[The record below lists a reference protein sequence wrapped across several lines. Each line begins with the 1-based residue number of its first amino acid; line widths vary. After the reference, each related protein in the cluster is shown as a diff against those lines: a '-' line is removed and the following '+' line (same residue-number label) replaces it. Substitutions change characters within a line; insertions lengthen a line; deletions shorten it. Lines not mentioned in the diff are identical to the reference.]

1 MLPNTAVPNS
11 LASDTTSTST
21 TTSTPPSTTSTAF
34 NPSFA
39 QFLNKQPFMKT
50 APGTPQL
57 ASTTNGTT
65 HIQSLY
71 KKSDSIP
78 ESSESSSNNDIESSH
93 LNDSSSSISTVENNE
108 NNSQQQSSQS
118 ILQKQQAE
126 IAMQLQQEMNKKNL
140 EAQLMKKNTDLNFQQ
155 RFQQQQQQ
163 QQSLLMYQQTLL
175 QPNLLNLPL
184 HHQQQ
189 PAQHQ
194 LLVNPAAYQTKIN
207 SFQSDESARQLKR
220 SLIHFKPY

>member
-1 MLPNTAVPNS
+1 MLSNTAVPNS
-11 LASDTTSTST
+11 LASDTTTTST
-21 TTSTPPSTTSTAF
+21 TTPPSTTTTTSTAI

-39 QFLNKQPFMKT
+39 QFLNKQPFVKT
-50 APGTPQL
+50 ATGTPQL
-57 ASTTNGTT
+57 ASTSTNGTT
-65 HIQSLY
+65 HLQSLY
-71 KKSDSIP
+71 RNSDSIP

-108 NNSQQQSSQS
+108 INSQQQSSQS

-140 EAQLMKKNTDLNFQQ
+140 EAQLMKKNTDLSYQQ
-155 RFQQQQQQ
+155 RFQQQQQ

-175 QPNLLNLPL
+175 QPNLFNLPL
-184 HHQQQ
+184 HHQQL
-189 PAQHQ
+189 P
-194 LLVNPAAYQTKIN
+194 LVNAAAYQTKIN